1 MAKKF
6 PTATKL
12 NDGTISP
19 WLAASGPLA
28 YTPENPPDSNY
39 FFQYSWLMPGI
50 FPDKKHYYFGYWSS
64 LSKRD
69 SYEDIVIEFLVRFW
83 DQAKTGNVTPV
94 AVRYGKIT
102 DQGFYAPIAC
112 YSYRERRKHTDS
124 YMFIQHGSYLS
135 VPAREQP
142 HIHDG
147 KVLLYRGLGK
157 SKVFN
162 FFNPN
167 LATLSSPLLESLRR
181 YWLAHNHAF
190 SDSET
195 SFSVA
200 HSRIHRCETDF
211 LNTET
216 DWSSIANMVGLE
228 WTDCQLAR
236 RLRACY
242 LQSFTLDQNIA
253 KKKFGP
259 NFVTCLTPIDNL
271 RLTTFYAGEHE
282 VFIID
287 PTKVEILKTSGC
299 KHKIKTEKDLQGI

>member
-6 PTATKL
+6 ATSTKL

-69 SYEDIVIEFLVRFW
+69 SYEDIAIEFLVRFW
-83 DQAKTGNVTPV
+83 DQAKTGRVTPV
-94 AVRYGKIT
+94 AVRHGKIT
-102 DQGFYAPIAC
+102 DQGFQAPIAC
-112 YSYRERRKHTDS
+112 YSYRERRKQTDS

-142 HIHDG
+142 HIHNG
-147 KVLLYRGLGK
+147 KILLYRGIGK
-157 SKVFN
+157 SNVFN
-162 FFNPN
+162 FFTPN
-167 LATLSSPLLESLRR
+167 YSTASTSYLESLHR
-181 YWLAHNHAF
+181 YWIAHVHAF

-200 HSRIHRCETDF
+200 HSRIHRSETDF
-211 LNTET
+211 LNTEA
-216 DWSSIANMVGLE
+216 DWTSIANMVGLE
-228 WTDCQLAR
+228 WTDCQFAR
-236 RLRACY
+236 LLRACY
-242 LQSFTLDQNIA
+242 LQSFTLDQQIA
-253 KKKFGP
+253 KNKFGP
-259 NFVTCLTPIDNL
+259 NYVVCETAIDNL
-271 RLTTFYAGEHE
+271 RMTTFYAGEKE

-287 PTKVEILKTSGC
+287 PSRVKIIGTNGC
-299 KHKIKTEKDLQGI
+299 KLELFELENSNA